1 MMRPEL
7 NEDFVDVLHEL
18 QSAGAEFVIVG
29 AHALAALGVVR
40 ATGDI
45 DILVRP
51 TAENAARVFAAL
63 TAFGAPL
70 VAHGVTVE
78 DFSNAGSVY
87 QMGLPPRRIDI
98 LTSISGVD
106 FEEAWASRMHVA
118 LAGMELCVLG
128 RDAMIRNKRAAA
140 RPKDLVDADILERGK
155 SGL

>member
-1 MMRPEL
+1 MRPEL

-18 QSAGAEFVIVG
+18 QAAGAEFVIVG

-51 TAENAARVFAAL
+51 TAANAARVFAAL

-70 VAHGVTVE
+70 ASHGVTQD
-78 DFSNAGSVY
+78 DFSKSGSVY

-98 LTSISGVD
+98 LTAISGVE
-106 FEEAWASRMHVA
+106 FEEAWSSRMEVT
-118 LAGMELCVLG
+118 LAGLTLSVLG
-128 RDAMIRNKRAAA
+128 REAMIRNKRAAG
-140 RPKDLVDADILERGK
+140 RPKDIVDADTLERGTD
-155 SGL
+155 GA